1 MLSLIQRLS
10 GTSSRTSCR
19 SRSLAT
25 LTRCDQRCYEAD
37 EGPPQSSAIELAAPP
52 RTTSRRDFVPW
63 RFSAAGRRSAW
74 LDRHHRRPKT
84 CTGTDSC
91 TATCDVHQKESPR
104 PGFNPCLGLLIPP
117 DAALTVIFESHCSG
131 NRGTCGGD
139 TLAAPRFRL
148 GTEARDVLLEG
159 ALHGERTMATNIL
172 LLSTS
177 LAMLVT
183 GIALA

>member
-1 MLSLIQRLS
+1 MEGLAGIISDFFNSIGQTRSFADLTSIS
-10 GTSSRTSCR
+10 GLPSEAAVERTSVDGR
-19 SRSLAT
+19 
-25 LTRCDQRCYEAD
+25 E
-37 EGPPQSSAIELAAPP
+37 
-52 RTTSRRDFVPW
+52 VPG
-63 RFSAAGRRSAW
+63 S
-74 LDRHHRRPKT
+74 DI
-84 CTGTDSC
+84 C

-183 GIALA
+183 GDRKSVV